1 MTWWEMTHEN
11 TAKSQ
16 HAEHLLKATGIYY
29 EMETIIIHCTLEAYG
44 LDPRYDDFETYEKNG
59 YIHFLQDNDLIDRN
73 CGSLSDEEI
82 TNCRRFFDNGKM
94 SRCFFGFQPPHML
107 HLKFFMKDDYISNK
121 TDKFNLFVDVFFPDF
136 YKDHEFK
143 ISAYTQP
150 IIDTEHDVSQAL
162 FWHALA
168 R

>member
-1 MTWWEMTHEN
+1 MTHEN

-29 EMETIIIHCTLEAYG
+29 EMESIIFHCISAAYEEENHYS
-44 LDPRYDDFETYEKNG
+44 DNFKTYEKNG
-59 YIHFLQDNDLIDRN
+59 YIHFLQDEALTDHNW
-73 CGSLSDEEI
+73 GSLTYEEI
-82 TNCRRFFDNGKM
+82 KNCRRFFDDETM
-94 SRCFFGFQPPHML
+94 SRCFFSFQPQNML
-107 HLKFFMKDDYISNK
+107 HLKFFMKDDYILNNNE
-121 TDKFNLFVDVFFPDF
+121 KFNLIVDVFFPDF
-136 YKDHEFK
+136 YNADEFK

-150 IIDTEHDVSQAL
+150 IIDPEHDVSQAL

>member
-1 MTWWEMTHEN
+1 MIHEN
-11 TAKSQ
+11 TAKSR

-29 EMETIIIHCTLEAYG
+29 EMETVINHCISEAYG
-44 LDPRYDDFETYEKNG
+44 PTARSHDFETYEKDG
-59 YIHFLQDNDLIDRN
+59 YRHFLQDSRLIGN
-73 CGSLSDEEI
+73 IWGFLSDEEI
-82 TNCRRFFDNGKM
+82 TNCRKFFDNETM
-94 SRCFFGFQPPHML
+94 SRCYFRFQPHDVL
-107 HLKFFMKDDYISNK
+107 YLRFFMKDDHIFNK
-121 TDKFNLFVDVFFPDF
+121 TDKFNLFVDVFFPDC
-136 YKDHEFK
+136 YDSDEFK

>member
-1 MTWWEMTHEN
+1 MTHED
-11 TAKSQ
+11 TAKSR

-29 EMETIIIHCTLEAYG
+29 EMETIIDHCISVAYE
-44 LDPRYDDFETYEKNG
+44 DDYYSDDFKTYEKNG
-59 YIHFLQDNDLIDRN
+59 YVQFLQDGALTDHNL
-73 CGSLSDEEI
+73 GSLTDEEI
-82 TNCRRFFDNGKM
+82 NNCERFFDNETV
-94 SRCFFGFQPPHML
+94 SRCFFSFQPPNML